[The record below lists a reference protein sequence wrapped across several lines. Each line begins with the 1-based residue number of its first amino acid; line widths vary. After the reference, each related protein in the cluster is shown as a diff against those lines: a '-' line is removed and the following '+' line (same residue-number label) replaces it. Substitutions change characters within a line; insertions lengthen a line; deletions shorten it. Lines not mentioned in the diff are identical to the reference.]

1 MWRILQHDKPDD
13 FVIATGQYY
22 TVRLFV
28 ELAFKEVGKE
38 IVLVFASFVLLFF
51 ETVIFQLARRRSR

>member
-22 TVRLFV
+22 SVRLFV

-38 IVLVFASFVLLFF
+38 IVLVYYFDYYFF
-51 ETVIFQLARRRSR
+51 